1 MGIRKTL
8 AYNGESQSDRE
19 VVVERELGDVGTDF
33 VFEND
38 HVKVWQLVL
47 EPGQAS
53 SWHHHKMHYLFVINK
68 PGTLRVEYD
77 DGTSAEHTY
86 KLGQVVM
93 GDKDSIH
100 RVINLGS
107 DPFSNSI
114 IELKQ

>member
-1 MGIRKTL
+1 MLGIRKTL

-53 SWHHHKMHYLFVINK
+53 SCHGRQGLDTPRHKSGKRPLQQLDN
-68 PGTLRVEYD
+68 RVETVA
-77 DGTSAEHTY
+77 GR
-86 KLGQVVM
+86 GQHH
-93 GDKDSIH
+93 S
-100 RVINLGS
+100 
-107 DPFSNSI
+107 
-114 IELKQ
+114 LKEVSFA